1 MTIFY
6 KVGDPDVMI
15 QTPNI
20 IWDTN
25 AGRAGLDEISVDN
38 NWHITN
44 VGNATA
50 LWNAVDMTTLT
61 INFNDT
67 TPGKDVAVTVAT
79 NERVTTGV
87 GIHIFAD
94 DEWQEAINAIVQGTM
109 LTYFIENGDWT
120 LNANGVKGFTDAVT
134 FAAQYDGLTAEDGHV
149 KIGSIDVD
157 EPIGLADTD
166 NLDAAD

>member
-6 KVGDPDVMI
+6 KVGDPDRTV

-25 AGRAGLDEISVDN
+25 AGRAGLDEISVGN
-38 NWHITN
+38 GWHITN

-50 LWNAVDMTTLT
+50 LWNETNMTTLT

-79 NERVTTGV
+79 NERVTTGIGV
-87 GIHIFAD
+87 HIFVD

-109 LTYFIENGDWT
+109 LTYFVENGDWT
-120 LNANGVKGFTDAVT
+120 LNANGVKGFTDAST
-134 FAAQYDGLTAEDGHV
+134 FG
-149 KIGSIDVD
+149 IDVD
-157 EPIGLADTD
+157 EPIGLVDTD
-166 NLDAAD
+166 NLDA

>member
-1 MTIFY
+1 MIFY
-6 KVGDPDVMI
+6 KVGDPDRTV
-15 QTPNI
+15 QTPSI

-25 AGRAGLDEISVDN
+25 AGRAGLDEISVGN

-50 LWNAVDMTTLT
+50 LWNPAAGMTTLT

-79 NERVTTGV
+79 DERVTTGV

-94 DEWQEAINAIVQGTM
+94 DEWQEAINATVQNTM
-109 LTYFIENGDWT
+109 LTYFVENGDWT
-120 LNANGVKGFTDAVT
+120 LNANGVKGFTNT
-134 FAAQYDGLTAEDGHV
+134 STYG
-149 KIGSIDVD
+149 IDVD
-157 EPIGLADTD
+157 EPVGLMDTD